1 VLWWQEVVPGQGRRR
16 QKVTKSNY
24 GLEKGGSE
32 RVRPFSFWN
41 SLVGGS
47 GLRKHKPMR
56 IQILAA
62 LFLGLIFPFSGSVK
76 AEPLSVATA
85 EVCAQQWASYVG
97 QGQADELAKILD
109 DSYQHTHGTGLVE
122 NREEFLGALRSGAR
136 KYEPIQLEEV
146 KTRLFGEC
154 AVVSGKFVLKVLV
167 KGKIMEGVNRFS
179 FVVVQTPQGP
189 KIVSFQATAIK
200 PAS

>member
-1 VLWWQEVVPGQGRRR
+1 MKIR
-16 QKVTKSNY
+16 
-24 GLEKGGSE
+24 
-32 RVRPFSFWN
+32 F
-41 SLVGGS
+41 
-47 GLRKHKPMR
+47 
-56 IQILAA
+56 LAG
-62 LFLGLIFPFSGSVK
+62 LGLGLLFSILGSVK
-76 AEPLSVATA
+76 AESFSAATA
-85 EVCAQQWASYVG
+85 EGCAQQWASCVG

-109 DSYQHTHGTGLVE
+109 DSYQHIHGTGLVE
-122 NREEFLGALRSGAR
+122 NKEEFLGALRSGAR
-136 KYEPIQLEEV
+136 KYEPIQLEDV

-154 AVVSGKFVLKVLV
+154 AVVTGKFALKVSI

>member
-1 VLWWQEVVPGQGRRR
+1 M
-16 QKVTKSNY
+16 KK
-24 GLEKGGSE
+24 GL
-32 RVRPFSFWN
+32 
-41 SLVGGS
+41 LS
-47 GLRKHKPMR
+47 GLW
-56 IQILAA
+56 LG
-62 LFLGLIFPFSGSVK
+62 LLVCFLGSVR
-76 AEPLSVATA
+76 AEALSAAAA
-85 EVCAQQWASYVG
+85 EDCAQQWANYVG
-97 QGQADELAKILD
+97 QGKADELAKILD

-146 KTRLFGEC
+146 NTRLFSEC
-154 AVVSGKFVLKVLV
+154 AVVTGKFTLKVSI
-167 KGKIMEGVNRFS
+167 KGKMMEGVNRFS

>member
-1 VLWWQEVVPGQGRRR
+1 
-16 QKVTKSNY
+16 
-24 GLEKGGSE
+24 
-32 RVRPFSFWN
+32 
-41 SLVGGS
+41 
-47 GLRKHKPMR
+47 MR
-56 IQILAA
+56 FQILAGVG
-62 LFLGLIFPFSGSVK
+62 LGLLFCFFGSVK
-76 AEPLSVATA
+76 AESLSAATA
-85 EVCAQQWASYVG
+85 EVCAQHWANYVG
-97 QGQADELAKILD
+97 QGKADELAEILD

-154 AVVSGKFVLKVLV
+154 AVVTGKFALKVSI
-167 KGKIMEGVNRFS
+167 KGKMMEAVNRFS
-179 FVVVQTPQGP
+179 FVVVQAPQGP

>member
-1 VLWWQEVVPGQGRRR
+1 
-16 QKVTKSNY
+16 
-24 GLEKGGSE
+24 
-32 RVRPFSFWN
+32 
-41 SLVGGS
+41 
-47 GLRKHKPMR
+47 MR
-56 IQILAA
+56 IRILAA
-62 LFLGLIFPFSGSVK
+62 LFLGLIFPFSWSVR

-85 EVCAQQWASYVG
+85 EGCAQQWASCVG

-136 KYEPIQLEEV
+136 KYEPIQLEDV

-154 AVVSGKFVLKVLV
+154 AVVTGKFSLKVSI
-167 KGKIMEGVNRFS
+167 KGKMMEGVNRFS

>member
-1 VLWWQEVVPGQGRRR
+1 
-16 QKVTKSNY
+16 
-24 GLEKGGSE
+24 
-32 RVRPFSFWN
+32 
-41 SLVGGS
+41 
-47 GLRKHKPMR
+47 MR
-56 IQILAA
+56 FRILAGVGLA
-62 LFLGLIFPFSGSVK
+62 LLFCFFGSVK
-76 AEPLSVATA
+76 AEALSVSTA
-85 EVCAQQWASYVG
+85 EICAQQWATCVS

-122 NREEFLGALRSGAR
+122 NREDFIRALRSGAR

-154 AVVSGKFVLKVLV
+154 AVVTGKFALKVSI
-167 KGKIMEGVNRFS
+167 KGKMMEAVNRFS
-179 FVVVQTPQGP
+179 FVVVQAPQGP

>member
-1 VLWWQEVVPGQGRRR
+1 MPMKIRFLA
-16 QKVTKSNY
+16 
-24 GLEKGGSE
+24 GL
-32 RVRPFSFWN
+32 
-41 SLVGGS
+41 
-47 GLRKHKPMR
+47 GLG
-56 IQILAA
+56 L
-62 LFLGLIFPFSGSVK
+62 LFFFLGSVR
-76 AEPLSVATA
+76 AEALSAATA
-85 EVCAQQWASYVG
+85 EECAQQWASCVG
-97 QGQADELAKILD
+97 QGQADDLAKILA

-136 KYEPIQLEEV
+136 KYEPIQQEEV

-179 FVVVQTPQGP
+179 FIVVQTPQGP

-200 PAS
+200 LG

>member
-1 VLWWQEVVPGQGRRR
+1 MDMKIGFLASLGF
-16 QKVTKSNY
+16 
-24 GLEKGGSE
+24 GL
-32 RVRPFSFWN
+32 
-41 SLVGGS
+41 L
-47 GLRKHKPMR
+47 
-56 IQILAA
+56 IC
-62 LFLGLIFPFSGSVK
+62 FLGSVK
-76 AEPLSVATA
+76 AEALSAATA
-85 EVCAQQWASYVG
+85 EDCAQQWANYVG
-97 QGQADELAKILD
+97 HGQADELNKVLE

-122 NREEFLGALRSGAR
+122 SREEFLGALRSGAR

-154 AVVSGKFVLKVLV
+154 AVVTGKFALKVSV
-167 KGKIMEGVNRFS
+167 KGKMMEGVNRFS